1 MFKKGDV
8 AVYPAHGVGVIEAV
22 EKKTISGKEQ
32 KFYIMKIM
40 GNGMTIMVPTDNVDQ
55 VGLRGIISD
64 REVTKVYN
72 ILKAKKN
79 ASIDSQTWNRRY
91 REYMDRIKTGSVYEV
106 ASVLRDLFLLKVGKD
121 LSFGE
126 RRMMDI
132 AKTLLVKE
140 LSIVQEMPEE
150 HVEKKIESIFQI

>member
-8 AVYPAHGVGVIEAV
+8 AVYPAHGVGVIEAI
-22 EKKTISGKEQ
+22 EEKTISGKEQ

-40 GNGMTIMVPTDNVDQ
+40 GNGMTIMVPTDNVKQ

-64 REVTKVYN
+64 KEVTKVYN

-106 ASVLRDLFLLKVGKD
+106 ASVLRDLFLLKD
-121 LSFGE
+121 NILFLP
-126 RRMMDI
+126 
-132 AKTLLVKE
+132 TLVIQIQLAI
-140 LSIVQEMPEE
+140 LW
-150 HVEKKIESIFQI
+150 KI